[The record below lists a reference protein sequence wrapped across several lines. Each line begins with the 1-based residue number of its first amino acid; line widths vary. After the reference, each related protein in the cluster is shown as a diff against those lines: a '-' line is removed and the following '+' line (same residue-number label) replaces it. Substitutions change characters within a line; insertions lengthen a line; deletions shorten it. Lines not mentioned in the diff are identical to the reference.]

1 MPAAGAINL
10 FYFYA
15 NKLIDISQK
24 ILYTWTVAGDGGYT
38 LEILR
43 VGPPQKSLGPS
54 LRAWTH
60 IPNRLEF
67 FELISH
73 YATRGRYAYRNSTIQ
88 DPNDAYPVL

>member
-38 LEILR
+38 LEIIGE
-43 VGPPQKSLGPS
+43 GPTLKKLGPKLES
-54 LRAWTH
+54 LN
-60 IPNRLEF
+60 P
-67 FELISH
+67 
-73 YATRGRYAYRNSTIQ
+73 
-88 DPNDAYPVL
+88 YP

>member
-38 LEILR
+38 LEIIGE
-43 VGPPQKSLGPS
+43 GPTLKAL
-54 LRAWTH
+54 A
-60 IPNRLEF
+60 RL
-67 FELISH
+67 
-73 YATRGRYAYRNSTIQ
+73 YTN
-88 DPNDAYPVL
+88 